1 MRRTS
6 PTLRLACALALAT
19 PLADPRAR
27 PATAQSALEA
37 ARPAL
42 EARIAT
48 HHGTVGLAAIDL
60 RTGTTLAIRGDQP
73 FPAASVIKVPVLV
86 ELFHQVRQGRIRLE
100 DPLVL
105 LEADKKPGS
114 GILQFLAAPHQ
125 LTVRDAAFL
134 MIALSDNT
142 ATNLIL
148 DKIGIRS
155 VAARMDSLGLPH
167 TRIFRK
173 VFSSEPALDPD
184 SAARYGLGV
193 TTPLEMARLFA
204 LLYRGEA
211 VSPEASR
218 EMLALLKAQ
227 FSNDRIPRLLPA
239 GTEVAHK
246 DGSLDATRND
256 CGIVFTPGHDYV
268 LCIFT
273 TDNRDRS
280 WRLDNEAHLLIA
292 ELARIVHQAVAATP
306 AE

>member
-1 MRRTS
+1 MRLAT
-6 PTLRLACALALAT
+6 PALRLASAAALAAT
-19 PLADPRAR
+19 LPGRAA
-27 PATAQSALEA
+27 PQNGLEA

-42 EARIAT
+42 EARIAS

-60 RTGTTLAIRGDQP
+60 RTGATLAIRGDEP

-86 ELFHQVRQGRIRLE
+86 ELFHQVHEGRIRLD

-114 GILQFLAAPHQ
+114 GILQFLTAPHQ

-148 DKIGIRS
+148 DKIGVRN
-155 VAARMDSLGLPH
+155 VALRMDSLGLRR

-173 VFSSEPALDPD
+173 VFSSEPALEPD
-184 SAARYGLGV
+184 SAARYGLGM

-227 FSNDRIPRLLPA
+227 FYRDRIPRLLPP

-256 CGIVFTPGHDYV
+256 CGIVFARGHDFV

-273 TDNRDRS
+273 TGNRDRS

-292 ELARIVHQAVAATP
+292 ELARIVHQAVAGTP